1 MNHKDC
7 YLTAPSNDPDDKT
20 AVCKD
25 VCHSDNCNKDP
36 AVPPNVDATY
46 AKCAVCSETRDDQG
60 RTVGNGDKGCFES
73 GEGFEATCTST
84 NDVCVTETLVD
95 WQPRGYHIFQMQRRC
110 GPSSENS
117 GCTGF
122 NSASINFKDCKH
134 VCEGDNCNN
143 DNTELDKLQ
152 SVRNVE
158 QCHTCMK
165 TVSNDGSITG
175 NRQCGVAFDEQES
188 GIGKPQYGLKDCPK
202 YADAACFNAL
212 SFHRFENV
220 EYEDDYRGCTPFDF
234 GGETTEG
241 FEEENCYSTII
252 DGLEHLNCKATC
264 NGDNGCND
272 IKHSVKNQ
280 CFACRATRDGT
291 GASIGAS
298 DDRCFDAVDASMLID
313 CESDKNQNEC
323 YSEMSIDWLA
333 NGHYLHVIERGCR
346 AKPTT
351 PPADPCYSSSS
362 SLGNFIFKDCV
373 HTCEDPV
380 CNNGMEVGLLFS
392 NPDQTGPLRCQA
404 CSFYEYDDGSRE
416 GLPACLFQERPDRE
430 VECPVYANHGCY
442 IATNSHIN
450 PDGEDKREV
459 ERGCAAFGEPHG
471 VPVGVDCYDSTVVLP
486 DADDVNFAVCKEFC
500 KGNNCNNKMPKLPNE
515 SDSSWPACVQC
526 EVLYNAEG
534 NIIGTGNNLDCRGEF
549 VSHNNHD
556 HVNMTE
562 EATSRLTQRCPNK
575 GDICVTDMQVDWFA
589 KGELQY
595 RITRGCSSFP
605 AATNCYE
612 GSSSLLQYR
621 DCQSDCDP
629 KVEGNSCNNHLEDI
643 ARRMTEERNVRHCIT
658 CSFQQ
663 YQNGTVDG

>member
-1 MNHKDC
+1 MNYEDC
-7 YLTAPSNDPDDKT
+7 YLTAPSNNPDDTT

-25 VCHSDNCNKDP
+25 VCNSDNCNNESVNAP
-36 AVPPNVDATY
+36 SLDATY
-46 AKCAVCSETRDDQG
+46 AKCAVCSETKNDMGKTIGISDE
-60 RTVGNGDKGCFES
+60 GCFES
-73 GEGFEATCTST
+73 GEGFEATCKST
-84 NDVCVTETLVD
+84 NDVCITETLAD
-95 WQPRGYHIFQMQRRC
+95 WQPRGYHIFQMVRRC
-110 GPSSENS
+110 GAPGEKI
-117 GCTGF
+117 GCNGF
-122 NSASINFKDCKH
+122 NSATINFKDCKH
-134 VCEGDNCNN
+134 KCVGDNCNN

-152 SVRNVE
+152 STGNVE
-158 QCHTCMK
+158 KCYACTK
-165 TVSNDGSITG
+165 TVSDDGSSING
-175 NRQCGVAFDEQES
+175 NRNCGDAFDEQE
-188 GIGKPQYGLKDCPK
+188 GLGKYGLKDCPA

-212 SFHRFENV
+212 SFHRYDDA
-220 EYEDDYRGCTPFDF
+220 EYEDDYRGCTPFDVADDVPL
-234 GGETTEG
+234 ED
-241 FEEENCYSTII
+241 NCYSTII
-252 DGLEHLNCKATC
+252 DGLEHLNCKTTC
-264 NGDNGCND
+264 QGDGCND
-272 IKHSVKNQ
+272 MGHSVKKQ
-280 CFACRATRDGT
+280 CFSCRATRDGT
-291 GASIGAS
+291 GAAIGAS
-298 DDRCFDAVDASMLID
+298 DDRCFDAVEADMLHD
-313 CESDKNQNEC
+313 CPGDDHEC

-346 AKPTT
+346 AKPTN

-362 SLGNFIFKDCV
+362 SLGNFIFKDCI
-373 HTCEDPV
+373 HTCDLTV
-380 CNNGMEVGLLFS
+380 CNNGMEVGLLFT
-392 NPDQTGPLRCQA
+392 NVEQTQPLKCQA
-404 CSFYEYDDGSRE
+404 CSYYEYDDGSRE

-450 PDGEDKREV
+450 PDGENKREV

-471 VPVGVDCYDSTVVLP
+471 IPVGTDCYDSTVVLP

-515 SDSSWPACVQC
+515 SDSEWPACVQC
-526 EVLYNAEG
+526 EVIYNAEG
-534 NIIGTGNNLDCRGEF
+534 NIIGTGNGLDCRGEF
-549 VSHNNHD
+549 VSHNYHD
-556 HVNMTE
+556 HVNMTQ

-629 KVEGNSCNNHLEDI
+629 TVEGNSCNNHLEDI
-643 ARRMTEERNVRHCIT
+643 SRRMTEERNVVNCIT

-663 YQNGTVDG
+663 FQNGSVQG